1 MKKFACICM
10 AAVLSASV
18 LVGCSANSVP
28 DTNSTSESDSTNV
41 SGVTAGKVIVNFEGT
56 VTAVNGNEIT
66 LENGKTIVISSD
78 TVFAGDPDTNN
89 AVSENID
96 VGNFVQGFTN
106 DDPES
111 DQISADKIWCNVA
124 AQPSMGKLMTNFAG
138 TVAAVDGKSVT
149 LESGEVILMDND
161 TVFSVASGIVENVIL
176 TEGYSIQGY
185 AENPETAASHI
196 HIIAY

>member
-1 MKKFACICM
+1 
-10 AAVLSASV
+10 
-18 LVGCSANSVP
+18 
-28 DTNSTSESDSTNV
+28 
-41 SGVTAGKVIVNFEGT
+41 
-56 VTAVNGNEIT
+56 
-66 LENGKTIVISSD
+66 
-78 TVFAGDPDTNN
+78 
-89 AVSENID
+89 
-96 VGNFVQGFTN
+96 
-106 DDPES
+106 
-111 DQISADKIWCNVA
+111 
-124 AQPSMGKLMTNFAG
+124 MTNFAG